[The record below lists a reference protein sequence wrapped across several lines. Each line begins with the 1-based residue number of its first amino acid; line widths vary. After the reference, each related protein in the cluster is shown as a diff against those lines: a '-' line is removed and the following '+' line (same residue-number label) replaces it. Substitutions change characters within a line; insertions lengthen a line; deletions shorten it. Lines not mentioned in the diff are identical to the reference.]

1 MITDAI
7 KAITQL
13 FSPQLRAVLWKSIG
27 LALALIVV
35 VGIVLERLIV
45 HFVDVGGASVESTL
59 GTQSLVPV
67 GVLPCLLLFGAALAL
82 IVGGVLLMPAV
93 PALVGSFFADQIG
106 GEVERELY
114 PADPPGKA
122 APLWLATWEGVK
134 TALLALL

>member
-27 LALALIVV
+27 SALALIVV

-59 GTQSLVPV
+59 GTQSHLPV
-67 GVLPCLLLFGAALAL
+67 GVLAWLLSIAAGLGI
-82 IVGGVLLMPAV
+82 IVGSVMLMPGV
-93 PALVGSFFADQIG
+93 TALVGSFFADQIG
-106 GEVERELY
+106 EEVEREHY
-114 PADPPGKA
+114 PADPPGQA
-122 APLWLATWEGVK
+122 GPRWLSTF
-134 TALLALL
+134 

>member
-45 HFVDVGGASVESTL
+45 HFVDVGAPSVGPPL
-59 GTQSLVPV
+59 APQSHRPA
-67 GVLPCLLLFGAALAL
+67 GVLAWFLSFAAGLG
-82 IVGGVLLMPAV
+82 IFVGSVMLMPAV
-93 PALVGSFFADQIG
+93 PALVGSFFPDQIG
-106 GEVERELY
+106 EEVEREHY
-114 PADPPGKA
+114 PADP
-122 APLWLATWEGVK
+122 
-134 TALLALL
+134 